1 MPNRMDTRSS
11 DQIRR
16 DLEGA
21 RSELHHT
28 VDALEH
34 RLSPGQIVDE
44 LWGRMRG
51 SADEGAM
58 RAFGHLVR
66 SHRAPAAL
74 IGLGLAWMAVERTG
88 AGRSEE
94 VAASAGSAGGGT
106 GSDESSG
113 MDRVKSGAS
122 SALGSA
128 GGKAQEVADRVAGK
142 VKAGA
147 SGAAVTVRG
156 AVEERMA
163 GARERAAGWRELA
176 GERIRGDGS
185 EGWSLRSSID
195 NQPLAAGAV
204 TFGLGLAAGLIVPST
219 SKEDQLMGSAADAV
233 KDEAVRTT
241 KDVAESA
248 KSVAEDVAEAVREE
262 AREQDVPG
270 RLKEAA
276 EEIGRVAKEEA
287 RERAGEEDID
297 PEGIR
302 HRAARAGEEI
312 RSRRRDSHE

>member
-1 MPNRMDTRSS
+1 MDTRSS

-34 RLSPGQIVDE
+34 RLSPGQVVDE
-44 LWGRMRG
+44 IWGRMRG
-51 SADEGAM
+51 SADGGAM
-58 RAFGHLVR
+58 RAFGHVVR

-94 VAASAGSAGGGT
+94 VAAGAGGPT

-122 SALGSA
+122 SVLGSA

-147 SGAAVTVRG
+147 SGAAATVRG
-156 AVEERMA
+156 GVKERMA
-163 GARERAAGWRELA
+163 GARERAAGWRERA

-185 EGWSLRSSID
+185 GGWSLRWSID

-219 SKEDQLMGSAADAV
+219 SKEDQLMGPAADAV
-233 KDEAVRTT
+233 KDEALRTT

-248 KSVAEDVAEAVREE
+248 KSVAEDVAEAVKEE

-302 HRAARAGEEI
+302 RRAARAGEEI
-312 RSRRRDSHE
+312 RRRGRDSHE